1 MVSHGRV
8 VFGYALVVLAYLTS
22 PAAARDPDWYEDIQ
36 YLTWDVRAD
45 EAEAARAASVHGEVF
60 LQPSQEESETGWYAS
75 CGQEESRVATIGAL
89 PRQIVGAFSQL
100 VGKSF
105 SKGRSILMR
114 EGDGQSEPAEVAPTY
129 TALRPVSN
137 SRKLIR

>member
-1 MVSHGRV
+1 M
-8 VFGYALVVLAYLTS
+8 VLAYLTS

-105 SKGRSILMR
+105 SMSRSVFAR
-114 EGDGQSEPAEVAPTY
+114 SESVEPGAEVADQRGSVRV
-129 TALRPVSN
+129 AAEPVAI
-137 SRKLIR
+137 SR